1 MSRQVERGD
10 KGIARDEWMLLAR
23 EYSSLQKAQ
32 FSNEPSDHSKSYKL
46 CLLEDTGK
54 REIRLKSAHHMKPFL
69 EWSFEGEME
78 IYGLVQTEDFEP
90 EESLYSKLS
99 EF

>member
-1 MSRQVERGD
+1 
-10 KGIARDEWMLLAR
+10 
-23 EYSSLQKAQ
+23 
-32 FSNEPSDHSKSYKL
+32 
-46 CLLEDTGK
+46 
-54 REIRLKSAHHMKPFL
+54 MKPFL

-90 EESLYSKLS
+90 EESLYGKLS